1 MLFRS
6 NLNLDHRIDVVRTRK
21 IINFQ
26 RFDLNPTKFADRDYI
41 VCESMPIALSQHD
54 ITIAWRGPNGL
65 SCVEEV
71 FRSTASLSRVLVKSL
86 PATTRIIVNI
96 SMRTEDV
103 SVRGGGK

>member
-1 MLFRS
+1 M
-6 NLNLDHRIDVVRTRK
+6 NLDHRIDVVRTRK
-21 IINFQ
+21 IIYFQ
-26 RFDLNPTKFADRDYI
+26 QFDLNPAKFADRDYR

-54 ITIAWRGPNGL
+54 ITIAWRGPNDL

-103 SVRGGGK
+103 SVRVGGK